1 MTIIDKVYAIAN
13 NVLYFDDNSDY
24 SSALWEILEAIKPE
38 LFKERTWP
46 ILDYIEG
53 AE

>member
-24 SSALWEILEAIKPE
+24 SSALWEILAVVKPE
-38 LFKERTWP
+38 LFKDDDCP